1 MQYQRKRKVIQQRII
16 KSNNTNFRTNYTNVS
31 KTNES
36 TKEESKFIQPWKISS
51 IQKYEKNTKYII
63 QNDNSVNEK
72 EQIYNVSQKNI
83 NNDNSQENKISMVEV
98 NWENKNKSKIL
109 NKVYTNPYTT
119 YNNYSNLYN
128 QNYNNSNY
136 NNYNNNYKNNYGIS
150 YNNDYNNNVSSNGYN
165 YSINERDTSY
175 PRFEKDNS
183 NSNSNSNIISL
194 RIRKTQKS
202 SSNISNLRNSNTSD
216 YNTYYQNSIFKES
229 NKQKD
234 ENKSNSFESLTS
246 QNTNNYNYKSNSIR
260 NNNSKVNSIRNTYK
274 QNIVLKKNI
283 TTNYSN
289 YYISNNITPKKN
301 NEEKSS
307 IEKRKQSFENSK
319 MKSELDTI
327 NCSNS
332 NNDSNRCILRQKRI
346 IDMKAMYE
354 GGFQN
359 FKKNNEINVQQNK
372 EIGKENEKE
381 SIKPKYS
388 SSTYKDL
395 KKISKKFN
403 KIYEIDKSGILI
415 KDTQVILP
423 GASDEIFNNRKR
435 VLSKINRL
443 SNILLSKNK
452 KEKNSIRTSS
462 GKRTNEKGSSRTGS
476 CKSLLLEDSIKHKFL
491 YISLAIGRNFDDKK
505 IVRGTRGEKGGVV
518 DLTSEIIKNK
528 QFKIIKAKKGGNFIF
543 PKKENIPK
551 IREKSAKII
560 QKWWRLYKLIFMT
573 KFKQIIFIQSCW
585 RGFWIRKNVF
595 DLLYLNYLYIS
606 FSQRIQII
614 LDNKRK
620 KEAFEILASY
630 NYKDKHEAY
639 NDDNKN
645 KIVSIVNIFNLK
657 KLMLFKEF
665 IDKFCYFFK
674 KENIKGKNLM
684 KIKSAQENKLKILH
698 SAFTSWAYKTKIRN
712 YEEEVENKIY
722 DTNIIIQEIKMK
734 QIVNKKIVINN
745 NLLRKYFY
753 QWYINSLQ
761 FKHQLSLDQNNQ
773 NLFSIKLK
781 LFILI
786 IETIFNKHKTKL
798 LKHFYQIIRRN
809 DKSKDENNKKKEILK
824 NIEDI
829 NNGYKLLE
837 RYTYRN
843 TYLYPFY
850 CIMDKINN
858 ENIDVNLMKILRTKK
873 RSEKDLLKDIFHI
886 WKNKVQLAKKNDLIK
901 ELFIKV
907 INIFHKSYIK
917 QLLIKKFYQW
927 KNISK
932 NISIK
937 VKSLTKGKKI
947 LLICDSIKINNI
959 LINGE
964 KFFYCLKN
972 LKKRINM
979 KDLQFIKKV
988 LTHINKRKNDSVL
1001 QKSFNKWNNFVI
1013 KYEILVLK
1021 GTIILNL
1028 YSKHKSTNKKVLLFK
1043 YFNKW
1048 IANTNILTENN
1059 KTENILSN
1067 LEIDSKASYRQI
1079 QIIILKSIL
1088 RKMNK
1093 NYINNKL
1100 YKYFIKWAY
1109 TKVTHIDNI
1118 NISSKL
1124 TNLFINIPS
1133 PDALNSRI
1141 LHKKFLNWKNIINN
1155 SKLKV
1160 ILLQKIFDR
1169 NNKKKINLIR
1179 HYINKW
1185 LVISNYIKMD
1195 KYSSIIVEFC
1205 RKKLKISKAIKQWLN
1220 LSNKLKSKN
1229 RNCDINNAV
1238 KKMKKFK
1245 VVDKM
1250 VKIIRKESIRISY
1263 KKIAKIKYV
1272 HIFIN
1277 KIGYC
1282 IEKVNNKNNDI
1293 LLNKYFMKWKEII
1306 IKMNSKENVLKNMMA
1321 QLKLHSIN
1329 NSVSTINKYFLI
1341 KKLIK
1346 FISVNEAIIKKKSL
1360 IQYDEE
1366 FILNQKKLL
1375 IDKIHKLNTYKI
1387 LNNFCNYYDMVIK
1400 KKIFIYKIRLFLAL
1414 KNENENTTKEFEY
1427 TRNISDEKNI
1437 INKTHFK
1444 NHLFTKNNIRNN
1456 DINYKKNLYL
1466 ILMPSF
1472 MKYLSNKFL
1481 LRKISA
1487 FDQIKQISNSNEFCN
1502 KLKHFTNKEIKSY
1515 KIDLVKNLKKDIII
1529 EYKNRKKTDYN
1540 NFYRFIKKLYIRKIT
1555 KIIKTQSHYKKLL
1568 YLIKITKTHKS
1579 IAKSIWLLKIIK
1591 KWRFVTFLKKIFSK
1605 KMTLMYNNL
1614 QVGYM
1619 DLLDKVINEDC
1630 PVSKSDVDRMSRL
1643 DMKQYLYNY
1652 EDPLLIKNNNI
1663 SNEER
1668 NKFAFPNLNKE
1679 YYGKNNKQDMSRY
1692 KYKIDESSE
1701 LSQEINEE
1709 NNEKDISFMEKKFIK
1724 DNVNYMYVS
1733 YDDSSS
1739 ICEEK

>member
-16 KSNNTNFRTNYTNVS
+16 KSNNTNFRTNYINVS

-36 TKEESKFIQPWKISS
+36 TKEETKFIQPWKISS
-51 IQKYEKNTKYII
+51 IQKYDKNSKYII
-63 QNDNSVNEK
+63 QNDSINEK
-72 EQIYNVSQKNI
+72 EKIINVSQKNI
-83 NNDNSQENKISMVEV
+83 NNGNSQENKISMVEV
-98 NWENKNKSKIL
+98 NWKNKNKSKIL
-109 NKVYTNPYTT
+109 NKVYNNPYTA

-136 NNYNNNYKNNYGIS
+136 YNYNNNYKNNYGLS
-150 YNNDYNNNVSSNGYN
+150 YNNDYNTNVSSNGYN
-165 YSINERDTSY
+165 YSLNERGSSC
-175 PRFEKDNS
+175 PRYEKD
-183 NSNSNSNIISL
+183 NSNSNIISL

-202 SSNISNLRNSNTSD
+202 NSNISNIRNSSSSD
-216 YNTYYQNSIFKES
+216 YNTYYQNSILKDK

-246 QNTNNYNYKSNSIR
+246 LNTNNYKSNSIR
-260 NNNSKVNSIRNTYK
+260 NNNSKADSIRNTYN

-289 YYISNNITPKKN
+289 YYNSSNITPKKY

-307 IEKRKQSFENSK
+307 LEKRKKSFDNSK
-319 MKSELDTI
+319 IKSELDTI
-327 NCSNS
+327 NYSNS

-346 IDMKAMYE
+346 IDMKTAYE
-354 GGFQN
+354 GGFQT
-359 FKKNNEINVQQNK
+359 FKKNNEVNIQPNK
-372 EIGKENEKE
+372 EIEKE
-381 SIKPKYS
+381 KPKPKYS

-403 KIYEIDKSGILI
+403 KLYEIDKSGILI

-443 SNILLSKNK
+443 SSILLSKNK
-452 KEKNSIRTSS
+452 KEKNSNRSSS
-462 GKRTNEKGSSRTGS
+462 GKRINEKGSSRTNS

-505 IVRGTRGEKGGVV
+505 IIRGTRGEKGGVV
-518 DLTSEIIKNK
+518 DLSSEVVKNK
-528 QFKIIKAKKGGNFIF
+528 KFKITKAKKGGNFVF
-543 PKKENIPK
+543 SKKENIPK

-614 LDNKRK
+614 LDKKRK
-620 KEAFEILASY
+620 KEAFEKLFSY
-630 NYKDKHEAY
+630 NYEDKHEIHDDY
-639 NDDNKN
+639 NMN
-645 KIVSIVNIFNLK
+645 KIVSVVNIFNLK

-665 IDKFCYFFK
+665 MDKFFYFFK

-712 YEEEVENKIY
+712 YEEEVENKVY

-734 QIVNKKIVINN
+734 QIVNKKIFINN

-753 QWYINSLQ
+753 QWYINSLKFQ
-761 FKHQLSLDQNNQ
+761 HQLSLNQ
-773 NLFSIKLK
+773 NSQNFFSIKLK

-786 IETIFNKHKTKL
+786 IEAIFNKHKTKL

-809 DKSKDENNKKKEILK
+809 DKSKVENSKKKEILN
-824 NIEDI
+824 NIENI

-837 RYTYRN
+837 RYTFRN

-907 INIFHKSYIK
+907 INIIHKNYIK
-917 QLLIKKFYQW
+917 KLLIKKFYQW
-927 KNISK
+927 KNISN

-947 LLICDSIKINNI
+947 LLICDCIKINNI
-959 LINGE
+959 QINGGN
-964 KFFYCLKN
+964 FFNNMKN
-972 LKKRINM
+972 LKKRINL

-988 LTHINKRKNDSVL
+988 LTHINKRNNNSIL
-1001 QKSFNKWNNFVI
+1001 QKSFNKWNNIVI
-1013 KYEILVLK
+1013 KYKILLLK

-1028 YSKHKSTNKKVLLFK
+1028 YSKYKITNKKVLLFK

-1048 IANTNILTENN
+1048 IINANILTEDN
-1059 KTENILSN
+1059 KTENIFTN
-1067 LEIDSKASYRQI
+1067 LEINSKASYKQI

-1088 RKMNK
+1088 RKLNK
-1093 NYINNKL
+1093 NYINSKL

-1124 TNLFINIPS
+1124 TNLFTTIPS
-1133 PDALNSRI
+1133 PDALTSRI
-1141 LHKKFLNWKNIINN
+1141 LHKKLLEWKNIINN
-1155 SKLKV
+1155 SKIKV
-1160 ILLQKIFDR
+1160 TLLQKIFDR
-1169 NNKKKINLIR
+1169 VYMKKSNLIR
-1179 HYINKW
+1179 HYINRW

-1195 KYSSIIVEFC
+1195 EYSSIIVEFC
-1205 RKKLKISKAIKQWLN
+1205 RKKLKISKSIKHWFN
-1220 LSNKLKSKN
+1220 LSNKLRSKN
-1229 RNCDINNAV
+1229 ANCDINNAV
-1238 KKMKKFK
+1238 KKIKSFK

-1277 KIGYC
+1277 KIGFC
-1282 IEKVNNKNNDI
+1282 IEKLNHKKNDI
-1293 LLNKYFMKWKEII
+1293 LLHKYFMKWKEII
-1306 IKMNSKENVLKNMMA
+1306 IKMNSKENVLKNMMT

-1329 NSVSTINKYFLI
+1329 NSVSIFNNYFLI
-1341 KKLIK
+1341 KKIIK
-1346 FISVNEAIIKKKSL
+1346 FALVNEIIIKKKNL
-1360 IQYDEE
+1360 IQSDEE
-1366 FILNQKKLL
+1366 FIIKQKKLF
-1375 IDKIHKLNTYKI
+1375 ISQIYKLNRYKI
-1387 LNNFCNYYDMVIK
+1387 LNNFCNYYDNLVK
-1400 KKIFIYKIRLFLAL
+1400 KKIFIYKIRLFLAV
-1414 KNENENTTKEFEY
+1414 KTTDHIKKEYEY
-1427 TRNISDEKNI
+1427 SRSISDEKTI

-1444 NHLFTKNNIRNN
+1444 NHFCTKNNKNNKRNN

-1466 ILMPSF
+1466 FLMPSF
-1472 MKYLSNKFL
+1472 MKYLSNKFI

-1487 FDQIKQISNSNEFCN
+1487 FDKIKQISNSNEFCN
-1502 KLKHFTNKEIKSY
+1502 KFKHFANKEIKSY
-1515 KIDLVKNLKKDIII
+1515 KKDLVKNIKKDIII

-1540 NFYRFIKKLYIRKIT
+1540 NFYHFIKKLYIRKIT

-1579 IAKSIWLLKIIK
+1579 IAKSRWLLKVIK
-1591 KWRFVTFLKKIFSK
+1591 KWRFVTFLKNIFSK

-1643 DMKQYLYNY
+1643 DMKQYLHNY

-1663 SNEER
+1663 SNEEK
-1668 NKFAFPNLNKE
+1668 NKLVFPNLNKDQD
-1679 YYGKNNKQDMSRY
+1679 GKNNKQDMYRY

-1701 LSQEINEE
+1701 LSQEVNEE

-1739 ICEEK
+1739 FCEEK

>member
-36 TKEESKFIQPWKISS
+36 TKEESKFIQPWKLSS
-51 IQKYEKNTKYII
+51 IHKYEKNTKYFI
-63 QNDNSVNEK
+63 QNDSVNEK
-72 EQIYNVSQKNI
+72 EQIFNASQKNI
-83 NNDNSQENKISMVEV
+83 NNDNTQENKISMVEV

-109 NKVYTNPYTT
+109 NKIYTNPYTA

-136 NNYNNNYKNNYGIS
+136 NNYNNSYKSNYGIS
-150 YNNDYNNNVSSNGYN
+150 YNNDYNTNVSSNGYN
-165 YSINERDTSY
+165 YSINERGTSC
-175 PRFEKDNS
+175 PKFEKD
-183 NSNSNSNIISL
+183 NSNSNIISL

-202 SSNISNLRNSNTSD
+202 SSNISNLRSSNASD
-216 YNTYYQNSIFKES
+216 YNTYYQNSIFKEN

-234 ENKSNSFESLTS
+234 ENKSNSFESLIS
-246 QNTNNYNYKSNSIR
+246 QNTNNNNYKSNSIR
-260 NNNSKVNSIRNTYK
+260 NNNSKVNSIRNTYN
-274 QNIVLKKNI
+274 QNLVLKKNI

-289 YYISNNITPKKN
+289 YYNSSNITPKKY

-307 IEKRKQSFENSK
+307 IDKRKQSFENSK

-327 NCSNS
+327 NYSNS

-346 IDMKAMYE
+346 IDMKATYE
-354 GGFQN
+354 GGFQT
-359 FKKNNEINVQQNK
+359 FKKNNEVNVQQNK
-372 EIGKENEKE
+372 ENEKE
-381 SIKPKYS
+381 NNKPKYS

-452 KEKNSIRTSS
+452 KEKSSNRSSS

-476 CKSLLLEDSIKHKFL
+476 CKSLLLEDCIKHKFL
-491 YISLAIGRNFDDKK
+491 YISLAIGRNLDDKK

-518 DLTSEIIKNK
+518 DLSSEVIKNK
-528 QFKIIKAKKGGNFIF
+528 KFKITKAKKGGNFIF
-543 PKKENIPK
+543 SKKENIPK

-614 LDNKRK
+614 LDKKRK
-620 KEAFEILASY
+620 KEAFEKLVSY
-630 NYKDKHEAY
+630 NYEDKHEIHGE
-639 NDDNKN
+639 DNKN
-645 KIVSIVNIFNLK
+645 KIVSVVNIFNLK

-665 IDKFCYFFK
+665 MDKFCYFFK

-698 SAFTSWAYKTKIRN
+698 TAFTSWAYKTKIRN
-712 YEEEVENKIY
+712 YEKEVENKIY

-761 FKHQLSLDQNNQ
+761 FKYQLSLDQNNQ

-781 LFILI
+781 LLILL
-786 IETIFNKHKTKL
+786 IETILNKYKTKL

-809 DKSKDENNKKKEILK
+809 GKSKDENNTKIEILK
-824 NIEDI
+824 NIENI
-829 NNGYKLLE
+829 NNGYKLIE
-837 RYTYRN
+837 RYTFRN
-843 TYLYPFY
+843 TYLYPYY

-959 LINGE
+959 QINGG
-964 KFFYCLKN
+964 KFFYNMKN
-972 LKKRINM
+972 LKKRINL

-988 LTHINKRKNDSVL
+988 IMHINKRKNDSIL
-1001 QKSFNKWNNFVI
+1001 QNSFNKWNNFVI

-1028 YSKHKSTNKKVLLFK
+1028 YSKHKSTNKKVLLLK

-1048 IANTNILTENN
+1048 IIDANILTENN
-1059 KTENILSN
+1059 KTKNIFTN
-1067 LEIDSKASYRQI
+1067 LEINSKASYKQI

-1088 RKMNK
+1088 RKLNR

-1109 TKVTHIDNI
+1109 TKITYINNK

-1124 TNLFINIPS
+1124 TNLFTTIPS
-1133 PDALNSRI
+1133 PDALTSRI
-1141 LHKKFLNWKNIINN
+1141 LHKKLLDWKNIINN

-1160 ILLQKIFDR
+1160 VLLQKIFDR
-1169 NNKKKINLIR
+1169 NYKKKINLIR
-1179 HYINKW
+1179 HYINRW

-1195 KYSSIIVEFC
+1195 EYSSIIVEFC
-1205 RKKLKISKAIKQWLN
+1205 RKKLKISKAIRQWFN

-1229 RNCDINNAV
+1229 ANCDINNAV

-1250 VKIIRKESIRISY
+1250 VKIIRKESIRVSY

-1282 IEKVNNKNNDI
+1282 IEKVNHKKNGE
-1293 LLNKYFMKWKEII
+1293 LLHKYFMKWKEII
-1306 IKMNSKENVLKNMMA
+1306 IKMNLKENVLKNMMD

-1329 NSVSTINKYFLI
+1329 NYISTINNYFLI

-1346 FISVNEAIIKKKSL
+1346 FISINESIIKKKNS

-1366 FILNQKKLL
+1366 FIKNKKKHL
-1375 IDKIHKLNTYKI
+1375 ISKMHNLSTYKI
-1387 LNNFCNYYDMVIK
+1387 LDNFCNYYDMEVK
-1400 KKIFIYKIRLFLAL
+1400 KKIFIYKIRLFMAL
-1414 KNENENTTKEFEY
+1414 KTENENMKKEYEY

-1437 INKTHFK
+1437 INKTQFK
-1444 NHLFTKNNIRNN
+1444 NHLFTKNNKRNN

-1472 MKYLSNKFL
+1472 MKYLNNKFL
-1481 LRKISA
+1481 LRKTSA
-1487 FDQIKQISNSNEFCN
+1487 FDKIKQISDSNEFCN
-1502 KLKHFTNKEIKSY
+1502 KFKHFANKEIKSY
-1515 KIDLVKNLKKDIII
+1515 KKDLVKNLKKDIII

-1568 YLIKITKTHKS
+1568 YLVKITKTHKN
-1579 IAKSIWLLKIIK
+1579 IAKSRWLLKIIK
-1591 KWRFVTFLKKIFSK
+1591 KWRFVTFLKNIFSK

-1614 QVGYM
+1614 QIGYM

-1663 SNEER
+1663 LNEEK

-1679 YYGKNNKQDMSRY
+1679 YDGKNNKQDIYRY

-1701 LSQEINEE
+1701 LIQEINEE

-1739 ICEEK
+1739 FCEEK